1 MRISL
6 IVVAFLAV
14 LTLSC
19 SDGEHAQVW
28 QARSTFT
35 AGDVDGA
42 EKLLAGCTGDEA
54 RKLRDEITML
64 RATRTEIDSECAR
77 LESRASMATLD
88 ADRATLTN
96 LRSRTND
103 LKARARVDAAL
114 AKLPVVA
121 QQRVAADRAKAEA
134 EVQEQMAAAAAA
146 ETTRKSTVLN
156 DIRRCIAKREWGQGL
171 DLIKQ
176 AVDGQTAEAADLE
189 QLRTELIKAAEV
201 DLRNLIELAVRAERE
216 QSSKAAYEVIQAQI
230 ARFPRIEQFENLHL
244 LLSDFSRRAAN
255 EGKDGKQSSRK
266 VESTRKVAQAPKLAN
281 QPVPEGKTVGQ
292 LVVLAQESAR
302 SGELAFA
309 RECWLAASQKTFPGD
324 SRDDY
329 VGEAQDLRARLT
341 LHDELAKAWK
351 AAPNTFAAL
360 GLDALD
366 AFGWS
371 ENGRYAEWNEITL
384 ESYARV
390 GLRIDL
396 SKLARRG
403 IVCEALRSSVPAQRE
418 RAVAELAALAQHDVL
433 EPSEAAN
440 IVARARGGVGAAE
453 RFELHDGRWAP
464 RGALEAQQLANEVAG
479 LRRAFEHAA
488 APTRESAWDALLTT
502 GGDDVAVA
510 ALRERTRSALSALK
524 KNSTLD
530 QLASLAELRREL
542 DDARKAALDAIFDE
556 ETYFYPY
563 NPPVPPKTAGD
574 YARAS
579 RNVDELVGLVDEV
592 WAKKKSVHVPKE
604 FRAALEEYAWC
615 VHASSEHELEVE
627 ALPEYVLGLA
637 LDCETLELDSFA
649 WNTGEAAEL
658 AYSRSVE
665 ARNEALWETLER
677 KPDGV
682 EAAALPDAAEREQ
695 VRVTNAYRRMLGRR
709 SVAWNPRIQAA
720 AQGHSDYMANSGDF
734 GHFEKDPAR
743 HGPGERMKLAGYT
756 AGVSENCSMGGGDP
770 KSAHDGWCHSSGH
783 HRNLLMPEHREMAS
797 GVAGYY
803 WTQNFGVGT
812 AFVAEL
818 GAR

>member
-1 MRISL
+1 MRIFHIL
-6 IVVAFLAV
+6 LALLVVLP
-14 LTLSC
+14 LSC
-19 SDGEHAQVW
+19 SDGEQAQVW
-28 QARSTFT
+28 QARSAFT

-42 EKLLAGCTGDEA
+42 EKLIAGCTGDEA

-64 RATRTEIDSECAR
+64 RATRTEIDSECQR
-77 LESRASMATLD
+77 IETRTSMATLD
-88 ADRATLTN
+88 SDRATLLN
-96 LRSRTND
+96 LLTRTND

-121 QQRVAADRAKAEA
+121 QQRVAAEKAKAEA

-171 DLIKQ
+171 DLLKQ
-176 AVDGQTAEAADLE
+176 AVDGQTAEAADLD
-189 QLRTELIKAAEV
+189 QLRKELLKSAESEISDLIARAAT
-201 DLRNLIELAVRAERE
+201 AERE
-216 QSSKAAYEVIQAQI
+216 QSSKAAYEMLQAQI
-230 ARFPRIEQFENLHL
+230 ARFPRIEEFENLHL

-255 EGKDGKQSSRK
+255 EGKKQSSRK
-266 VESTRKVAQAPKLAN
+266 VESPRKVAQAPKLAN
-281 QPVPEGKTVGQ
+281 QPVPEGVTVGQ

-302 SGELAFA
+302 TGELAFA

-360 GLDALD
+360 GIDALD
-366 AFGWS
+366 AAGWS

-403 IVCEALRSSVPAQRE
+403 ILCEALRSSVPAQRE
-418 RAVAELAALAQHDVL
+418 RAIAELASFAQQGLL
-433 EPSEAAN
+433 EASEAAN

-453 RFELHDGRWAP
+453 RFELYDGRWAA
-464 RGALEAQQLANEVAG
+464 RGALEAARLATEVTG
-479 LRRAFEHAA
+479 LRRAFEHASA
-488 APTRESAWDALLTT
+488 ATRDAAWDALRTT
-502 GGDDVAVA
+502 GGDDAAVA

-530 QLASLAELRREL
+530 QLAALAELRREL

-563 NPPVPPKTAGD
+563 NPPTPPKTAGD

-579 RNVDELVGLVDEV
+579 RNVDELVGLVREV

-627 ALPEYVLGLA
+627 AVPAYVMGLA

-649 WNTGEAAEL
+649 WDTAEAAEL

-665 ARNEALWETLER
+665 ARNEALWEALER

-682 EAAALPDAAEREQ
+682 EPAALPDHAEREQ

-720 AQGHSDYMANSGDF
+720 AQGHSDYMANTGDF

-797 GVAGYY
+797 GVAGFY